1 MKNLIKIV
9 FLFFGLSSF
18 SQTIVE
24 KSIETTFDPDVNKH
38 VYMKDVNSKLNKYEG
53 IWVFNDGTHYFK
65 IQFYKQTYH
74 RETPEGN
81 KKITIFAD
89 RIVGHYQYKLN
100 GVEIYNVTD
109 NLYAYS
115 NFCAFYNG
123 FSIYFNEPSANTCG
137 RRIRGDVS
145 LTYSNNNGIEQL
157 TWNRENFDGAPYC
170 YPFDATPYKT
180 PATMVLTKQ

>member
-9 FLFFGLSSF
+9 FLFFCLTSF
-18 SQTIVE
+18 SQTIVVKPVE
-24 KSIETTFDPDVNKH
+24 SFFDSNENKH
-38 VYMKDVNSKLNKYEG
+38 VYFKDVNNLLNKYVG
-53 IWVFNDGTHYFK
+53 TWIFDDGTHYFK

-109 NLYAYS
+109 NRYAS
-115 NFCAFYNG
+115 SDFGSFYKD
-123 FSIYFNEPSANTCG
+123 FSIFFDEPTTNPCG
-137 RRIRGDVS
+137 RRIMGNVS
-145 LTYSNNNGIEQL
+145 LTYSNNNGVEQL
-157 TWNRENFDGAPYC
+157 TWSREDYNGGADC
-170 YPFDATPYKT
+170 FPFDATPYKT